1 MKELK
6 HSNIP
11 PYTRP
16 VYYLHREAEQQ
27 QAERMRHA
35 PAEWRNQAIFQGLVT
50 LGFVALGRASIQ
62 NGWPFWLM
70 VSVGSAQE
78 ALKKHT
84 IALSNYLNLR
94 KQRLQK

>member
-1 MKELK
+1 MREPK
-6 HSNIP
+6 HLNIP

-16 VYYLHREAEQQ
+16 VYYQYRDEEKRCAK
-27 QAERMRHA
+27 AAKHA
-35 PAEWRNQAIFQGLVT
+35 PAEWRNQAIFQGLVA

-70 VSVGSAQE
+70 VSMGSAQE
-78 ALKKHT
+78 ALKRHT
-84 IALSNYLNLR
+84 IAMSNYLTLR